1 MAWAT
6 IWGVLAAL
14 VLAALVLAAGM
25 SGRYGRR
32 GAVALALLSVLWLVV
47 NGPMEGPTLLVVTR
61 AHGLTGGDLAG
72 LAGLALA
79 ALAGARDADGSRG
92 AAAS

>member
-1 MAWAT
+1 MGH

-32 GAVALALLSVLWLVV
+32 GALALALLSVVWLFV
-47 NGPMEGPTLLVVTR
+47 NGPMEGPVLLIVTR
-61 AHGLTGGDLAG
+61 GHGVTGGDLAG
-72 LAGLALA
+72 LAGLAIA
-79 ALAGARDADGSRG
+79 AWQALATRDGSRG